1 MKYVILFL
9 IVSMKLY
16 GQMMTSVYFQTNSSG
31 LDNES
36 IRKLDSLSL
45 LNKSLEFKIFG
56 NCDSSGSDAYN
67 MKLSEKRALAVAE
80 YLAIKS
86 KDNIK
91 VVSITG
97 LGEQKQINDNSTEEL
112 KSKNRRVDIFIEKI
126 FKDNEKIQKKL
137 LPDFIST
144 DVSKMKKGD
153 TLSIQNI
160 NFEGGRHI
168 WLPKADHSLILLVK
182 KMRENPLLKV
192 ELQGHICCD
201 YDNFDGQDLD
211 LGTYNLSFTR
221 ADAIKKYLVKYGI
234 SPERIQVKGLGH
246 LNPVVYPEKSEADKI
261 KNRRVEVLIVDK

>member
-1 MKYVILFL
+1 MKHVIVFL
-9 IVSMKLY
+9 IVSMNLY
-16 GQMMTSVYFQTNSSG
+16 GQMMTSVYFQTNAFD

-45 LNKSLEFKIFG
+45 LNKSLKFKIFG
-56 NCDSSGSDAYN
+56 NYDSSGSDTYN

-80 YLAIKS
+80 YLAIKN

-91 VVSITG
+91 VVSIIG

-112 KSKNRRVDIFIEKI
+112 KSKNRRVDIFIERI
-126 FKDNEKIQKKL
+126 YKDDEKIQKKL
-137 LPDFIST
+137 LPDFLSADIST
-144 DVSKMKKGD
+144 MKKGD

-168 WLPKADHSLILLVK
+168 WLSKADYSLILLVK

-221 ADAIKKYLVKYGI
+221 ADAIKKYLAKYGI
-234 SPERIQVKGLGH
+234 TPERIQVKGLGH

-261 KNRRVEVLIVDK
+261 KNRRVEILIIDK